1 MTRKAEGTMSSTTAR
16 DHHGAEIDTR
26 DRLTYGAVHLDVVDG
41 NRSLAFW
48 RDLIGLAEIARTA
61 DAIHLGVDGH
71 ALIALHPGAERGP
84 VRGCSGLYHVA
95 IHLPN
100 EVEFAR
106 VLARIAAAGVPQA
119 PTDHIFSKA
128 TYLSDPD
135 GIQLEL
141 TLETPERAGGITV
154 GPASVT
160 IRDAS
165 GRLRGMTE
173 PLDVREVLSH
183 LTDRDLDRRL
193 PIGTTVGH
201 VHLHVAD
208 LEATRRFYTDV
219 IGFEEHT
226 YVPGIGFA
234 DLSAGGRFPHRFA
247 FNTWQGEGAPPPPD
261 GTAGLRFFELVVER
275 GGLLALRDRL
285 ASTEHPYELE
295 ADTLITRDPSGN
307 ELRLAERV
315 GGRSAPNPGVLSS

>member
-1 MTRKAEGTMSSTTAR
+1 MSSTTAT
-16 DHHGAEIDTR
+16 DHTAPTAVR
-26 DRLTYGAVHLDVVDG
+26 DRLTYGAVHLDVIDG

-61 DAIHLGVDGH
+61 DAIHLGVDGR
-71 ALIALHPGAERGP
+71 ALIVLYPGAERGP
-84 VRGCSGLYHVA
+84 VRGRSGLYHVA

-100 EVEFAR
+100 EMEFAR
-106 VLARIAAAGVPQA
+106 VLARVAAAGVPQA

-141 TLETPERAGGITV
+141 TLETPERAGEVMV

-183 LTDRDLDRRL
+183 LTERDLDRRL
-193 PIGTTVGH
+193 PIGSTVGH

-208 LEATRRFYTDV
+208 LEETRRFYTDV
-219 IGFEEHT
+219 IGFEAHT
-226 YVPGIGFA
+226 FVPGIGFA
-234 DLSAGGRFPHRFA
+234 DLSAGGPFPHRFA
-247 FNTWQGEGAPPPPD
+247 FNVWQGEGAPRPPA
-261 GTAGLRFFELVVER
+261 GTAGLRSFELVVER
-275 GGLLALRDRL
+275 RGLGAVRGRL
-285 ASTEHPYELE
+285 DSEGHPYELE
-295 ADTLITRDPSGN
+295 GGMLITRDPSGN
-307 ELRLAERV
+307 ELRLAELA
-315 GGRSAPNPGVLSS
+315 GG

>member
-1 MTRKAEGTMSSTTAR
+1 MSSTTAT
-16 DHHGAEIDTR
+16 DHRGPHAAAC
-26 DRLTYGAVHLDVVDG
+26 DRLKYGAVHLDVIDG
-41 NRSLAFW
+41 SRSLAFW

-61 DAIHLGVDGH
+61 DAIHLGVDGR
-71 ALIALHPGAERGP
+71 ALIVLHPGAERGP
-84 VRGCSGLYHVA
+84 VRGRSGLYHVA
-95 IHLPN
+95 IHVPN

-141 TLETPERAGGITV
+141 TLETPERAGEIAV

-160 IRDAS
+160 IRDSS
-165 GRLRGMTE
+165 GRPRGMTE

-183 LTDRDLDRRL
+183 LLDRDLDRRL
-193 PIGTTVGH
+193 PIGTRVGH

-208 LEATRRFYTDV
+208 LEETRRFYTDA
-219 IGFEEHT
+219 IGFAAHT
-226 YVPGIGFA
+226 FVPGIGFA

-247 FNTWQGEGAPPPPD
+247 FNVWQGEGAPPPAA
-261 GTAGLRFFELVVER
+261 GTAGLRFFELVVEP
-275 GGLLALRDRL
+275 GALATTRRHLDAER
-285 ASTEHPYELE
+285 HPYELDG
-295 ADTLITRDPSGN
+295 DTLITHDPSGN
-307 ELRLAERV
+307 ELRLAEH
-315 GGRSAPNPGVLSS
+315 A

>member
-1 MTRKAEGTMSSTTAR
+1 MTASVATDDLERLPAAHE
-16 DHHGAEIDTR
+16 
-26 DRLTYGAVHLDVVDG
+26 RLTYGAVHLDVTDAA
-41 NRSLAFW
+41 RSVAFW
-48 RDLIGLAEIARTA
+48 RDLIGLAEIARTG
-61 DAIHLGVDGH
+61 DAIHLGVDGR
-71 ALIALHPGAERGP
+71 ALIVLHPGAGHGP
-84 VRGCSGLYHVA
+84 VPGRTGLYHVA

-100 EVEFAR
+100 ETEF
-106 VLARIAAAGVPQA
+106 
-119 PTDHIFSKA
+119 DHILSKA

-141 TLETPERAGGITV
+141 TLETPERAGEITV

-165 GRLRGMTE
+165 GRLRGLTE
-173 PLDVREVLSH
+173 ALDVREVLSH

-226 YVPGIGFA
+226 FVPGMGFA

-247 FNTWQGEGAPPPPD
+247 FNTWQGEGAPPTP
-261 GTAGLRFFELVVER
+261 AGAARLRFFELVVEP
-275 GGLLALRDRL
+275 ARL
-285 ASTEHPYELE
+285 AAIRERLDSDGQPYEVE
-295 ADTLITRDPSGN
+295 GDILITRDPSAN
-307 ELRLAERV
+307 ELRLAELR
-315 GGRSAPNPGVLSS
+315 